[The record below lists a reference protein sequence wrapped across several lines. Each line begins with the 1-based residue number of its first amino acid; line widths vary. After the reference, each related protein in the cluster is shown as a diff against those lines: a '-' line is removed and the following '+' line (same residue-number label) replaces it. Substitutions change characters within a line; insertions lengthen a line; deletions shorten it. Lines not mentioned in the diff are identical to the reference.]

1 VLFYCKYFLLLYKS
15 TCNGPSIGLTKL
27 YIMYVQNYTLKIDKA
42 LSLFVSPWCDFV
54 NISTPFNSVFN
65 IYSFATFLNLKVNI

>member
-42 LSLFVSPWCDFV
+42 WEKIIILILGVL
-54 NISTPFNSVFN
+54 NINFE
-65 IYSFATFLNLKVNI
+65 I